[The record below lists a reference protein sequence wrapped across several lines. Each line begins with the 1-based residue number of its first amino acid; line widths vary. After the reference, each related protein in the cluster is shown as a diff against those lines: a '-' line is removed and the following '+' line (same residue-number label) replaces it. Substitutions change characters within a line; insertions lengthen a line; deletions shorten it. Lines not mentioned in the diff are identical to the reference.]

1 MLEKFLF
8 ILISVVLLAPYKSW
22 GQDNVNGAMIGIISL
37 FILFLVKEIKV
48 NIKYS
53 IALIILNAVALLSFV
68 NTSFTIDSLQGM
80 SLYMA
85 LFLFFIIFIRFKD
98 EEQRINRLI
107 TYVISGSALFYI
119 IYQGAILKGGIL
131 ESRIDG
137 NIGYANSYA
146 LVMLVG
152 IYFNRIREK
161 DSLKEVFDILL
172 IIAIFFTGSRNTLL
186 YLGIFFIVDLLM
198 NFHKNRQINLVFGFN
213 ILISIIMYISIE
225 KIGMA
230 LVFVLPIVFII
241 YYYLIND
248 KNIKIVNI
256 LTISSVPIGII
267 FLLMTNSNLLSR
279 LGAMSFKSNELL
291 LRLGYLEDVIKY
303 VKSHP
308 LGGGINTYVFNQ
320 GTFQS
325 GPYDVRYVHNSF
337 GQALYDM
344 GWLGLIAFLIV
355 FIVGAIVIIKG
366 NNKKKIYYLSLYL
379 SIYFHSLLDFD
390 FAYLFTYMIIA
401 LIVAFSSTDNYE
413 MNKKINY
420 FKIPV
425 VIFSIYIMFISV
437 TGYIG
442 EYSFENAKYN
452 ITVNCGK
459 IINKITV
466 KEDSYGEELQCK
478 GLIGLSREK
487 DAMKIIKQVEDN
499 THRRTHIYYDLA
511 IISKELG
518 NIKETEYYYE
528 KLIKIQRYNYSLYK
542 AYSSIYNNEDK
553 KAEILKKYEKIN
565 NSRSEISK
573 ERFK

>member
-22 GQDNVNGAMIGIISL
+22 GQDNVNGVMIGIISL

-466 KEDSYGEELQCK
+466 KEDSYGEELQFK
-478 GLIGLSREK
+478 GLVGLSREE
-487 DAMKIIKQVEDN
+487 DGMKIIKQVEDN